1 MGGGLGRRAGEQVGN
16 GLASLGGNL
25 LGGMDFLRQGIEGA
39 GQSVEHSA
47 YDVREGMNSLGAG
60 IEGAGQ
66 HVGQGVSSFGHSAER
81 GAEDLHGG
89 MRSMSKG
96 LKDVGFHGEESA
108 RHLSNGFQSMAGSVQ
123 GFGWHIHGS
132 SSNLSHGLQ
141 SLGQSHQEAAR
152 VATEGL
158 QEGARS
164 VAQSFTLFSM
174 AIVFAVQV
182 CERIAKRSMELL
194 TWLGFLVLCIALAP
208 NQPFAMLTLCSSV
221 AGTYYVTLSFGHGA
235 GLNMQRHARAL
246 QHAFRPSIQNPEVHT
261 PQEHRPACAVQ
272 EHQRGETVQD
282 QERASSNDRSGHVEA
297 AVRTTVRSELA
308 HPCGSSVKCQC
319 EPQAAGKLTLLDE
332 LHAGGLI
339 KPSAESRAK
348 PPALFQLN
356 MRQTFQDDT
365 KQLRRFEC
373 GKSSD
378 KPSRTLMFL
387 GATGAGKTTSLNAL
401 VNHVLGVKWSDS
413 FRLLLIDETGT
424 KENQAHSQTKWV
436 TAYVLHWQ
444 PSFTVPYTLVL
455 VETPGFGDTSGIQ
468 RDKQITDQLRGFFQD
483 AIPTLDA
490 IGFVIQ
496 SSLPRL
502 TPSQSYVY
510 ESVLSLFGKDIS
522 DNILVMATFADAG
535 QAKVKSALKEAK
547 IPYRKLLKLNN
558 SALFAENSGACAG
571 GHDSDSEG
579 DEANA
584 DFNEMFWNMGSKSF
598 QNFFK
603 ELETM
608 TPNGLASTRAVLK
621 NRKDI
626 EDHIVCINSGIQRGL
641 STADCLRQEIQMM
654 QKYAAEISANKNF
667 TYTVTQ
673 CRTVKHDL
681 AIGVH
686 VTNCLNCN
694 LTCHYNCAFADDS
707 QKACCVAMDS
717 SGHCKICP
725 AKCHWQMH
733 KNMRYYFDTEQETV
747 TKTTDDLKQKY
758 EAAKKKKL
766 SQSEVVEA
774 MLEEWELCGVVWFH
788 VMFFDD

>member
-1 MGGGLGRRAGEQVGN
+1 MAANAGKEATRLDDQVTWQVDCPKHEPQSACQN
-16 GLASLGGNL
+16 PYSPTCCS
-25 LGGMDFLRQGIEGA
+25 GMP
-39 GQSVEHSA
+39 
-47 YDVREGMNSLGAG
+47 
-60 IEGAGQ
+60 
-66 HVGQGVSSFGHSAER
+66 
-81 GAEDLHGG
+81 
-89 MRSMSKG
+89 
-96 LKDVGFHGEESA
+96 
-108 RHLSNGFQSMAGSVQ
+108 
-123 GFGWHIHGS
+123 
-132 SSNLSHGLQ
+132 
-141 SLGQSHQEAAR
+141 
-152 VATEGL
+152 
-158 QEGARS
+158 GARS
-164 VAQSFTLFSM
+164 
-174 AIVFAVQV
+174 
-182 CERIAKRSMELL
+182 
-194 TWLGFLVLCIALAP
+194 
-208 NQPFAMLTLCSSV
+208 
-221 AGTYYVTLSFGHGA
+221 
-235 GLNMQRHARAL
+235 
-246 QHAFRPSIQNPEVHT
+246 EVH
-261 PQEHRPACAVQ
+261 
-272 EHQRGETVQD
+272 D
-282 QERASSNDRSGHVEA
+282 
-297 AVRTTVRSELA
+297 
-308 HPCGSSVKCQC
+308 VKATLPD
-319 EPQAAGKLTLLDE
+319 EAAGKLTLLDE

-455 VETPGFGDTSGIQ
+455 VDTPGFGDTSGIQ

-707 QKACCVAMDS
+707 QKASCVAMDS